1 MLSFHVFDT
10 AGRLQ
15 ASTRRTEEAALV
27 VAFLGDGAEVR
38 TGRGRGRVIWREGAE
53 SQPAGE
59 SYDFAAST
67 MNARATPGAVL
78 ELEP

>member
-1 MLSFHVFDT
+1 MLPFHVIDKG
-10 AGRLQ
+10 GRLQ
-15 ASTRRTEEAALV
+15 AATRRAEEAALV

-38 TGRGRGRVIWREGAE
+38 IGRGRGRVIWREGAE

-59 SYDFAAST
+59 SYDFAAAT